1 MLKSLSWIRFVSC
14 SAQLSRDFDC
24 YNIVLALVLAEVAV
38 AVAAVAIMVTVA
50 VIEVFAVNNQ
60 KLKAFFQKYYGRT
73 DEWLTDRRTDRW
85 AY

>member
-1 MLKSLSWIRFVSC
+1 M
-14 SAQLSRDFDC
+14 
-24 YNIVLALVLAEVAV
+24 LALVLAEVAV

-60 KLKAFFQKYYGRT
+60 KLKAFFHKNYGMT